1 MRASV
6 FMAEGSFA
14 PRFSPPVVIKGLR
27 RDGRSKIVSVLPPC
41 GEGGEAISA
50 EPGGGPA
57 CDVSAISTG
66 LASLALARHPPC
78 KAEGRFPVA
87 DAGAPAR
94 NTPLLPLAVP
104 RLDGLLAGG
113 LRRDA
118 LHEIR
123 SSLSRDSGAA
133 TGFAAAILARLAAV
147 DSKPILWIVEAAS
160 ADEAGVLYGRG
171 LERLGVDPK
180 RLIVVRVTRP
190 IEALWVA
197 EEGLACRGL
206 AAVLAEIKGAPR
218 LLDLTATRRLALR
231 ARSGVMGLLLR
242 QTDETEPSAA
252 TTRWRV
258 EPLPATALDHYAAG
272 IGHPA
277 WRLILERNR
286 RGTTGAIDV
295 EWDHAQRSFAA
306 IAAAG
311 VAAASPTRTAH
322 SVVVTAVPVD
332 RPPAPADAGT
342 VVALPVPT
350 PREESRREIQR
361 RIARAR

>member
-1 MRASV
+1 VDGARPSDALAVLAASTMLRQPNSAV
-6 FMAEGSFA
+6 AEFGSLNL
-14 PRFSPPVVIKGLR
+14 PLLR
-27 RDGRSKIVSVLPPC
+27 RFAT
-41 GEGGEAISA
+41 GEELGS
-50 EPGGGPA
+50 P
-57 CDVSAISTG
+57 
-66 LASLALARHPPC
+66 
-78 KAEGRFPVA
+78 
-87 DAGAPAR
+87 
-94 NTPLLPLAVP
+94 LPLAVP

-123 SSLSRDSGAA
+123 SCLSRDSGAA
-133 TGFAAAILARLAAV
+133 TGFAAAILARLAEV
-147 DSKPILWIVEAAS
+147 DGKPILWIVEAAS
-160 ADEAGVLYGRG
+160 ADEAGILYGRG

-180 RLIVVRVTRP
+180 RLIVVRVRKP

-231 ARSGVMGLLLR
+231 ARSGVMGILLR
-242 QTDETEPSAA
+242 QGSESEPSAA

-258 EPLPATALDHYAAG
+258 EPLPASTIDGYAAG
-272 IGHPA
+272 IGRPA

-295 EWDHAQRSFAA
+295 EWDHARRSFTA

-311 VAAASPTRTAH
+311 MAAAAPAGTAH
-322 SVVVTAVPVD
+322 SLAGAAVPVD
-332 RPPAPADAGT
+332 RPPATPEAGS
-342 VVALPVPT
+342 VVALPVLT
-350 PREESRREIQR
+350 PREESWREIRR